1 MCVGVLLLER
11 GSFPSHLPQRV
22 FPITF
27 LLEKTKNWWQFI
39 SHWAWG
45 LCEKWPSFAQLI
57 IWVVSVG
64 PERESIFFLVMVKA
78 VGKCVSFSQHTW
90 IVVSQRLSG
99 KVNWGS
105 HLRTSSS

>member
-57 IWVVSVG
+57 IGLSQLG
-64 PERESIFFLVMVKA
+64 LREREHFLFSHGQGSWEV
-78 VGKCVSFSQHTW
+78 CV
-90 IVVSQRLSG
+90 I
-99 KVNWGS
+99 
-105 HLRTSSS
+105 